1 VTLQELYLLL
11 LGGSVLLL
19 VAAGAVRMS
28 VRTGLPSLLLYLA
41 IGLGIGEAGLGI
53 RFDNFDLTQQ
63 LGLIALAIILAE
75 GGLSTRWS
83 VIRPAVPIALV
94 LATVGV
100 ATSVAVMA
108 AGAHWILGLDV
119 RTAVLLGAIVSS
131 TDAAA
136 VFSVL
141 RRLPLRPRLRAT
153 LEAESSLNDPPVI
166 ILVALVASDAWF
178 EASIPGAVGLVGYQL
193 VLGALVGL
201 TVGWA
206 GAWLLARSA
215 LPAAGLYPL
224 STLALTMLAFA
235 AASLAQASG
244 FLAVYLAGLWL
255 GNARLPHRR
264 ATLSFADGV
273 AWLAQIS
280 LFVLLGLLASPDRLP
295 GELLPAIVAGAVLTL
310 VARPLSVLVS
320 SLPFRM
326 PWREQAFLSWA
337 GLRGAVPIV
346 LTTFPTSAGLAGA
359 TEIFDIVFV
368 LVVIFTLLQAP
379 PLPRLARALDVA
391 ETGQTREVEVEAAP
405 LAEMHAELLQLRIPA
420 QSRLTGVYVEELR
433 LPAGAAVTLI
443 VRDGRSFVPDA
454 ATVLAVG
461 DQLLIVST
469 AASRGA
475 TEQRLR
481 AVSRAGK
488 LARWYGENGAAG
500 PG

>member
-1 VTLQELYLLL
+1 VTLQQLYLALL
-11 LGGSVLLL
+11 FGSVLLL
-19 VAAGAVRMS
+19 VAAAAVRMS

-53 RFDNFDLTQQ
+53 RFDDFNLTQQ

-75 GGLSTRWS
+75 GGLSTRWP
-83 VIRPAVPIALV
+83 VIRPAVPLALV

-141 RRLPLRPRLRAT
+141 RRLPLRPRLRAA
-153 LEAESSLNDPPVI
+153 LEAESSFNDPPVI
-166 ILVALVASDAWF
+166 ILVTLVASDAWF
-178 EASIPGAVGLVGYQL
+178 ELSAPVALVMVGYQL
-193 VLGALVGL
+193 VLGAVIGL
-201 TVGWA
+201 AVGWA

-215 LPAAGLYPL
+215 LPAAGLYPV
-224 STLALTMLAFA
+224 STLALTLLAFA
-235 AASLAQASG
+235 AAGLAHASG
-244 FLAVYLAGLWL
+244 FMAVYLAGLWL

-273 AWLAQIS
+273 AWLAQIG
-280 LFVLLGLLASPDRLP
+280 LFVLLGLLASPARLP
-295 GELLPAIVAGAVLTL
+295 AELLPGVVAGVVLTL
-310 VARPLSVLVS
+310 AARPLSVLIS
-320 SLPFRM
+320 TLPFRM

-346 LTTFPTSAGLAGA
+346 LTTFPSSAGLAGA

-368 LVVIFTLLQAP
+368 LVVIFTLAQAP
-379 PLPRLARALDVA
+379 PLPWLARVLGVA

-405 LAEMHAELLQLRIPA
+405 LEEMNAELLQVRVPA
-420 QSRLTGVYVEELR
+420 RSRLAGVYVDELR
-433 LPAGAAVTLI
+433 LPPGAAVTII
-443 VRDGRSFVPDA
+443 VRDGQSFVPDP

-461 DQLLIVST
+461 DQLLIVAT
-469 AASRGA
+469 AAVRRA

-488 LARWYGENGAAG
+488 LARWYGEDGEATAR
-500 PG
+500 